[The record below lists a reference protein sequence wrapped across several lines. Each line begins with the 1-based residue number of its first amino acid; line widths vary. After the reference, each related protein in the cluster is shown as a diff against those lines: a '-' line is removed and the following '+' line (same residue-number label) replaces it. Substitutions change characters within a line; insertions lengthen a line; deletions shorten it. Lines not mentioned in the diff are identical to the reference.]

1 LYHAK
6 SRIELKRVLKI
17 HTETSKIY
25 IDSKLPYLNKFILLS
40 FSIPTASTSNISV
53 QNLVDIMQRERQSIY
68 ILGNRRSIPVE
79 LVIKEGN
86 TFIDSWGQTLNFDS
100 LTSCIEYL
108 RRLGLTI
115 KRDTLTKYIK
125 ATQKKCFIISYV
137 NILIKIYQLILR
149 K

>member
-17 HTETSKIY
+17 HPESCKIY

-40 FSIPTASTSNISV
+40 FSVPTASTSNISV
-53 QNLVDIMQRERQSIY
+53 QNLIDIMQRERQNTY
-68 ILGNRRSIPVE
+68 ILGTRRSIPVE
-79 LVIKEGN
+79 LEIKEGN
-86 TFIDSWGQTLNFDS
+86 TFIDSWDQTLNFDS

-108 RRLGLTI
+108 RGLGLTI

-125 ATQKKCFIISYV
+125 IEKVFHNFLCKYSG
-137 NILIKIYQLILR
+137 LILR